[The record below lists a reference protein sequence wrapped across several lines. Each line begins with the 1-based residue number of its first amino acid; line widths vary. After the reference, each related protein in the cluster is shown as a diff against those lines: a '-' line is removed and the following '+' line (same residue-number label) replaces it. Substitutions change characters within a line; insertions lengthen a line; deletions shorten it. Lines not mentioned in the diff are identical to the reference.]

1 MYCIALPD
9 RCVVED
15 KPITPD
21 PEPEPE
27 PTPEPEPEPEP
38 EPTPEEYSIRD
49 LIDMLNDAIEE
60 LPTSREHNFAM
71 LKLMECALWLG
82 DDAK

>member
-15 KPITPD
+15 KPIIPD

-27 PTPEPEPEPEP
+27 PEL
-38 EPTPEEYSIRD
+38 TPEEYSIRD